1 MKNVYDIR
9 YEKNLTYII
18 AENEDS
24 STQQLSSEVYLNSAI
39 IIYLYYIDEISKY
52 CQYIDNIPTG
62 IDIFII
68 SSISS
73 KKVIAVTTTASTFS
87 SESSIETISMSAY
100 KDSDLLSIP

>member
-68 SSISS
+68 SSREDVLTWVH
-73 KKVIAVTTTASTFS
+73 KK
-87 SESSIETISMSAY
+87 Y
-100 KDSDLLSIP
+100 